1 MIMEFWLMS
10 VAKFQEWTEAK
21 RTLQDLDYWI
31 WRKQTTQPWY
41 NNVTATGYLSTTSC
55 VPVPVPV
62 TVQNPPVRSYNW
74 QYSKLSLYLCGL
86 QDLRHSFSC
95 RPCPVSKKRSLVV
108 HCLDAC
114 CAVMYILV
122 PFFSFSPSFPVSW
135 IPYGRRILVSDATPS
150 GTLSYDYFPYVLQ
163 ARTCPILRCSSFS
176 PADRPWL
183 TYLQYLQR
191 PYPLF
196 ACTSDWMSDCWLFL
210 E

>member
-21 RTLQDLDYWI
+21 RTLQNLDYWI
-31 WRKQTTQPWY
+31 RRKQTTQPWY

-62 TVQNPPVRSYNW
+62 TVQSKHTHTSSLKNPTLGYCQATRLIRSYRTSCYSTLDLYTTRSPFLTIFSVTTVFHQDRPVRSYNW

-86 QDLRHSFSC
+86 QDLRHFFSS

-114 CAVMYILV
+114 CAVIYILV
-122 PFFSFSPSFPVSW
+122 PFFSFSPFISRYMDSLW
-135 IPYGRRILVSDATPS
+135 TKN
-150 GTLSYDYFPYVLQ
+150 
-163 ARTCPILRCSSFS
+163 
-176 PADRPWL
+176 
-183 TYLQYLQR
+183 
-191 PYPLF
+191 
-196 ACTSDWMSDCWLFL
+196 TS
-210 E
+210 